1 MKKITIFLVTLFV
14 SFMFSACNSNSM
26 VFSEMKGICN
36 DIEKNFDKYTV
47 EDFEKYTERFSELE
61 KKLEATELTSEEKKE
76 EKGRL
81 VIQPTIGGITSQRTG
96 EMMFEEVSS
105 LKISL
110 ARRGMTAKIEPRQFN
125 IGQI

>member
-14 SFMFSACNSNSM
+14 SLMFSACNSNSM

-47 EDFEKYTERFSELE
+47 EDFEKYTKRFSELE

-76 EKGRL
+76 LAKIKGRYYGAFTKGA
-81 VIQPTIGGITSQRTG
+81 IKSTKEEIKKFTEEIGSVVEG
-96 EMMFEEVSS
+96 F
-105 LKISL
+105 
-110 ARRGMTAKIEPRQFN
+110 IE
-125 IGQI
+125 GVK